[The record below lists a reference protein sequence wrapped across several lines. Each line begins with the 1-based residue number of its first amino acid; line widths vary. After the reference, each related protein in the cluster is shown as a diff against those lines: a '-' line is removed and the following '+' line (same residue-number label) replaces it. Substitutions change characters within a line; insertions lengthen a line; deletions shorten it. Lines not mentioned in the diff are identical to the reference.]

1 MSKVKGYLRR
11 FLACVM
17 ICFTLSFT
25 AAGDYLDIQEFQ
37 VYATGLEIG
46 MLEAL
51 IEAILASMGISLS
64 SQADLSSVAQGLSSV
79 MKQYTDYEV
88 GGVKIFPLITEV
100 FVNTGSNATSWGMPA
115 VCEQWLR
122 TYLYNQCVS
131 NISSACDVVNP
142 VFQDSGIETTR
153 VAFSDEIWN
162 DVFYGYDVV
171 YGSTPI
177 TFNSTYYTNY
187 DAPLMVTWLN
197 TSGVLEIATFDYKK
211 NSFILLQDVS
221 DVSTLWSNMQLAYTC
236 NYYSGSTLKYQP
248 VASAYFT
255 YSADDEAFVVSS
267 NNYGFSGT
275 GTWCFRSRSGTIGK
289 EYCPASFSD
298 VSNYMVKIYLNSNTE
313 VYSSVAEYEMLNFAS
328 ICKPASRVYGL
339 SSTAKP
345 FEKDESTGMVS
356 IPFDSA
362 GITAKVEQAISS
374 AIAANPSITEE
385 ELNAAASDVIAAQ
398 NGTTEAVNQNTATLS
413 ALLTSILA
421 TVRGIADS
429 VSKISVDGGAGAL
442 DWSDVQDA
450 FGTTTVEPGTSDSD
464 SDNDDDGG
472 KPNVWV
478 PGVVAGVS
486 LLLKPLI
493 EFLGE
498 PLSVVTQ
505 FQSAILGQLEG
516 AQEWIMD
523 IPEAISVALNPAL
536 TDILEGVLSLPVTG
550 IYEGILA
557 LPGDIADALSNG
569 LSIDIPDVV
578 FPDLDIIDYTS
589 LLDRIIELLE
599 SFFLLD
605 TAAIAA
611 ALGGFEKV
619 WEEKLPFGNKMFS
632 LFNEFYFSP
641 NYNYP
646 VIKVKTP
653 DIIRTFYPEEYIIL
667 CDFEEYKVYC
677 LWARNIIKAWLWFCF
692 GLSIFSHLKTNFHIG

>member
-88 GGVKIFPLITEV
+88 GGVKIFPLISTV
-100 FVNTGSNATSWGMPA
+100 ISDGMSDAGSWGLPA
-115 VCEQWLR
+115 VCDQWLR

-131 NISSACDVVNP
+131 NISSACDVSSP
-142 VFQDSGIETTR
+142 IFSSSGVESITCDFSQTSNLIE
-153 VAFSDEIWN
+153 AGL
-162 DVFYGYDVV
+162 FYGLWNPEEIYSRVPFYYPDRLSYSPIIITELVPGD
-171 YGSTPI
+171 GSASL
-177 TFNSTYYTNY
+177 NLYYFY
-187 DAPLMVTWLN
+187 SSSSHSP
-197 TSGVLEIATFDYKK
+197 TSSVAIF
-211 NSFILLQDVS
+211 DVS
-221 DVSTLWSNMQLAYTC
+221 DDGVKRYCAFDSSDTSKFFNYRASYGTYNYGTEQLSFPLSVSGSGSRTMKSTLINEQYILLDESSGNQYRIFINSKGLGVYDSLSDYNMYQF
-236 NYYSGSTLKYQP
+236 ST
-248 VASAYFT
+248 
-255 YSADDEAFVVSS
+255 
-267 NNYGFSGT
+267 
-275 GTWCFRSRSGTIGK
+275 
-289 EYCPASFSD
+289 
-298 VSNYMVKIYLNSNTE
+298 IY
-313 VYSSVAEYEMLNFAS
+313 
-328 ICKPASRVYGL
+328 KPKSKVYGL

-345 FEKDESTGMVS
+345 FVKDESTGTVS
-356 IPFDSA
+356 IPFDSV
-362 GITAKVEQAISS
+362 GITSKVEQAIST